1 MKVVTSTDIRNI
13 EKGLEEKYGI
23 PPIMLMENASGSL
36 FNFLK
41 EHFSNLKDRK
51 IAVLC
56 GPGNNG
62 GDAISLVRY
71 FLNNGI
77 KPKIFTYLWD
87 KNTSSLLNIQYKLLE
102 KESIEV
108 VSLIENYQDLKDFDL
123 VIDGIFGVGL
133 SRNIEESLKDV
144 FDFVNSIKKLVIAVD
159 VPSGMNSDT
168 GEIMGGVL
176 KADVTFTMFFP
187 KLGFFNPT
195 TIDYIGDLKISNLG
209 FPLNILEDFVSSRI
223 NLVEKEDL
231 YKFLPVYSKNVHK
244 TKKGKALIIGGS
256 IKYTGAPI
264 LSAMSA
270 LRVDTGMVY
279 LAVPESI
286 HMLYRS
292 LYPEIIILP
301 LKDREGFIS
310 SQNIE
315 SLVSV
320 IKDLGINAVGIG
332 PGIGIYGET
341 NYFVQEFLRRIS
353 IPVVVDAD
361 ALSYVRDILPELNNK
376 RMILTPH
383 FGEMARILGTSPEDI
398 QKNRFK
404 IGDEFVE
411 KYKVHLILK
420 GPYSLTFTPE
430 KETYINPFA
439 DSLLA
444 TAGSGD
450 VLTGIITGL
459 LAQGLSEKGAC
470 LLGSY
475 THAYSANLWK
485 ERKSSYGL
493 IASDIIGLLPEVM
506 EDLFKGK
513 NALESQ

>member
-1 MKVVTSTDIRNI
+1 MKVVISTDIRNI

-23 PPIMLMENASGSL
+23 PPIMLMENASWSL

-62 GDAISLVRY
+62 GDALSLVRH

-87 KNTSSLLNIQYKLLE
+87 KNMSSLLKIQYKLLE
-102 KESIEV
+102 KENIEV
-108 VSLIENYQDLKDFDL
+108 VSLRDNYQDLKDFDL
-123 VIDGIFGVGL
+123 IIDGIFGVGL
-133 SRNIEESLKDV
+133 NRNIEESLKNV
-144 FDFVNSIKKLVIAVD
+144 FDFINSIKKLVIAVD
-159 VPSGMNSDT
+159 VPSGINSDT
-168 GEIMGGVL
+168 GEVMGGVL
-176 KADVTFTMFFP
+176 KADITFTMFFP

-209 FPLNILEDFVSSRI
+209 IPLDILEDFVSSRI

-256 IKYTGAPI
+256 VRYTGAPI
-264 LSAMSA
+264 LSTMSA
-270 LRVDTGMVY
+270 LRVGTGMVY

-292 LYPEIIILP
+292 LYPEIIILS
-301 LKDREGFIS
+301 LRDKEGFVS
-310 SQNIE
+310 SENIE
-315 SLVSV
+315 NLCSM

-332 PGIGIYGET
+332 PGVGIYDET
-341 NYFVQEFLRRIS
+341 KHFVQEFLRRIS

-361 ALSYVRDILPELNNK
+361 ALSYVRDILPDLNK

-383 FGEMARILGTSPEDI
+383 FGEMARILGTSPEDV

-411 KYKVHLILK
+411 RYKVHLILK

-430 KETYINPFA
+430 GETYINPFA

-450 VLTGIITGL
+450 VLTGIITGF
-459 LAQGLSEKGAC
+459 LAQGLSEKEAC

-475 THAYSANLWK
+475 IHAYSVNLWR
-485 ERKSSYGL
+485 ERKGSYGL
-493 IASDIIGLLPEVM
+493 IASDIIGLLPEIM
-506 EDLFKGK
+506 EDLFKK
-513 NALESQ
+513 RNTLESQ